1 MNTTTKHKNEIETLT
16 TSREGARA
24 FGSIAIAKK
33 FADKFC
39 AGVPGCLAVVL
50 AGKTITIEMSFNGVK
65 HYFA

>member
-1 MNTTTKHKNEIETLT
+1 MSNAMHPNQIEVLSTN
-16 TSREGARA
+16 RENARV
-24 FGSIAIAKK
+24 FRGVAIAKK

>member
-1 MNTTTKHKNEIETLT
+1 MSNTKHPNEIETLST
-16 TSREGARA
+16 NRENARA
-24 FGSIAIAKK
+24 FRSITIAKK

-50 AGKTITIEMSFNGVK
+50 AGKTITIEMSFNGIK